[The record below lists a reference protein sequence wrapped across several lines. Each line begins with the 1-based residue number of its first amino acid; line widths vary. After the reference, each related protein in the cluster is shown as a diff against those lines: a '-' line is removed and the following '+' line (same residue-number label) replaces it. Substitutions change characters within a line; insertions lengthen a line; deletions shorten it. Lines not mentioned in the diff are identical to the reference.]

1 MTLEELGAMPEEER
15 MIWITSVAKV
25 QDLNAILKEV
35 GMKYSK
41 LKKQEKIE
49 LVKELV
55 AQEIR
60 ISGILKIE
68 GLKIEGM
75 YLDEFTFEKKQSV
88 TLINFYILINYPNN
102 RNKK

>member
-15 MIWITSVAKV
+15 MIWITSIAKV
-25 QDLNAILKEV
+25 QDLNTILKEAEIK
-35 GMKYSK
+35 GYSK
-41 LKKQEKIE
+41 MKKQEKIE

-60 ISGILKIE
+60 VSGILKIE

-75 YLDEFTFEKKQSV
+75 YLDEYSFEKK
-88 TLINFYILINYPNN
+88 
-102 RNKK
+102 

>member
-25 QDLNAILKEV
+25 QDLNAILKKVEIK
-35 GMKYSK
+35 GYSK
-41 LKKQEKIE
+41 MKKQEKIE

-55 AQEIR
+55 TQEIR
-60 ISGILKIE
+60 ISGILKTE

-75 YLDEFTFEKKQSV
+75 YLDEFTF
-88 TLINFYILINYPNN
+88 
-102 RNKK
+102 NKNSK

>member
-1 MTLEELGAMPEEER
+1 MKLEELGRMLEEER
-15 MIWITSVAKV
+15 MEWINTAKV
-25 QDLNAILKEV
+25 QDLNAIIKEV

-41 LKKQEKIE
+41 MKKQEKIE

-60 ISGILKIE
+60 ISGILKTE

-75 YLDEFTFEKKQSV
+75 YLDEYIFEKK
-88 TLINFYILINYPNN
+88 
-102 RNKK
+102 

>member
-1 MTLEELGAMPEEER
+1 MKLQELGRMPEGER
-15 MIWITSVAKV
+15 ITWINSAKV
-25 QDLNAILKEV
+25 QDLNTILKEAEIK
-35 GMKYSK
+35 GYSK
-41 LKKQEKIE
+41 MKKQEKIE

-75 YLDEFTFEKKQSV
+75 YLDEYIFEKK
-88 TLINFYILINYPNN
+88 
-102 RNKK
+102 

>member
-1 MTLEELGAMPEEER
+1 MTLEELGAIPEEER
-15 MIWITSVAKV
+15 LTWINTAKV

-35 GMKYSK
+35 EIKGYSK
-41 LKKQEKIE
+41 MKKQEKIE

-75 YLDEFTFEKKQSV
+75 YLDEFTFEKK
-88 TLINFYILINYPNN
+88 
-102 RNKK
+102 

>member
-1 MTLEELGAMPEEER
+1 MYNKIIDKGVSNMKLQELGRMSAKER
-15 MIWITSVAKV
+15 LTWINTAKV

-75 YLDEFTFEKKQSV
+75 YLDEFTFEKK
-88 TLINFYILINYPNN
+88 
-102 RNKK
+102 

>member
-25 QDLNAILKEV
+25 QDLNTILKEAEIK
-35 GMKYSK
+35 GYSK
-41 LKKQEKIE
+41 MKKQEKIE

-60 ISGILKIE
+60 ISGVLKIE

-75 YLDEFTFEKKQSV
+75 HLDEYTFEKK
-88 TLINFYILINYPNN
+88 
-102 RNKK
+102 

>member
-1 MTLEELGAMPEEER
+1 MKLEELELIPEEER
-15 MIWITSVAKV
+15 LTWINTAKV

-41 LKKQEKIE
+41 MKKQEKIE
-49 LVKELV
+49 LVKELI

-68 GLKIEGM
+68 GLKIEGL
-75 YLDEFTFEKKQSV
+75 YLDEFTFEKK
-88 TLINFYILINYPNN
+88 
-102 RNKK
+102 

>member
-1 MTLEELGAMPEEER
+1 MKLEELELMPEGER
-15 MIWITSVAKV
+15 EAWINTAKV

-35 GMKYSK
+35 EIKGYSK
-41 LKKQEKIE
+41 MKKQEKIE

-60 ISGILKIE
+60 VSGILKIE

-75 YLDEFTFEKKQSV
+75 YLDEFTFEKK
-88 TLINFYILINYPNN
+88 
-102 RNKK
+102 

>member
-1 MTLEELGAMPEEER
+1 MTLAELGAMPEEER

-25 QDLNAILKEV
+25 QDLNAILKKVEIK
-35 GMKYSK
+35 GYSK
-41 LKKQEKIE
+41 MKKQEKIE
-49 LVKELV
+49 LIKELV

-75 YLDEFTFEKKQSV
+75 YLDEFTFNKKQQ
-88 TLINFYILINYPNN
+88 I
-102 RNKK
+102 K

>member
-1 MTLEELGAMPEEER
+1 MKLEELGRMPAKER
-15 MIWITSVAKV
+15 LTWINTAKV
-25 QDLNAILKEV
+25 QDLNTILKEAEIK
-35 GMKYSK
+35 GYSK
-41 LKKQEKIE
+41 MKKQEKIE

-75 YLDEFTFEKKQSV
+75 YLDEYTFEKK
-88 TLINFYILINYPNN
+88 
-102 RNKK
+102 

>member
-15 MIWITSVAKV
+15 MIWINTAKV
-25 QDLNAILKEV
+25 QDLNAIIKEV

-75 YLDEFTFEKKQSV
+75 YLDEFTFNKKQQ
-88 TLINFYILINYPNN
+88 I
-102 RNKK
+102 K

>member
-1 MTLEELGAMPEEER
+1 MKLEELGRMPAKER
-15 MIWITSVAKV
+15 LIWINTAKV
-25 QDLNAILKEV
+25 QDLNTILKEAEIK
-35 GMKYSK
+35 GHSK
-41 LKKQEKIE
+41 MKKQEKIE

-75 YLDEFTFEKKQSV
+75 YLDEFTFEKK
-88 TLINFYILINYPNN
+88 Y
-102 RNKK
+102 

>member
-1 MTLEELGAMPEEER
+1 MTLEELGAMTEEKR

-25 QDLNAILKEV
+25 QDLNTILKEAEIK
-35 GMKYSK
+35 GFSK
-41 LKKQEKIE
+41 MKKQKKIE

-60 ISGILKIE
+60 ISGILKTE

-75 YLDEFTFEKKQSV
+75 YLDEYIFEKK
-88 TLINFYILINYPNN
+88 
-102 RNKK
+102 

>member
-25 QDLNAILKEV
+25 QDLNTILKEAEIK
-35 GMKYSK
+35 GYSK
-41 LKKQEKIE
+41 MKKQEKIE

-60 ISGILKIE
+60 ISGILKTE
-68 GLKIEGM
+68 GLKSEGM
-75 YLDEFTFEKKQSV
+75 YLDEFTFEK
-88 TLINFYILINYPNN
+88 
-102 RNKK
+102 R